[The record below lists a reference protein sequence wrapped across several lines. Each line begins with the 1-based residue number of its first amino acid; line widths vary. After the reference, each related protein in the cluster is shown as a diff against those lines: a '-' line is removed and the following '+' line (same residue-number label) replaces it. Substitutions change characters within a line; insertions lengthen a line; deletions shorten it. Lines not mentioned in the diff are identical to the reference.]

1 MDWRWKEKV
10 PSRDWKSDLLQ
21 QLSGRAYAGVLL
33 CVLLTLAVPVQ
44 TAFAQNQGAG
54 YRQSVIAIQEKIEAN
69 DLDGAR
75 ALLIAASQQ
84 FRADG
89 GLENLLGVVEVQQG
103 HTDRAKQAFSA
114 AIRHNPKLVG
124 AYLNLSRISLQTAAT
139 DPVAR
144 AEALRLSEKAS
155 LLAPDNDEAH
165 YQAATLLSWE
175 EKYQRSLDHLAK
187 LSAEARVQ
195 VGAEALFCADEAG
208 LQHNEAAS
216 RHATALA
223 ANPGL
228 TEQDAM
234 TCLPALRA
242 AHRADLIETI
252 FAAAANRH
260 PLSAAALRILGL
272 AQEAEGKLEQAR
284 ATLEQAFALENNA
297 VIVLV
302 DLTRVA
308 KAAKD
313 YQGALG
319 YLAHA
324 RELAPADASLPYEF
338 GVICV
343 KMGLLGEAR
352 KAMEQAIKLAPDN
365 PEYNLGMG
373 TVLSFSHDPS
383 EALPFLDKYHALRPS
398 DPAGILKL
406 GTTYFRMK
414 DYEAA
419 GNWLKQAAASETAS
433 AEAHYYLG
441 RIARQEGQLEDA
453 VAQLKQSVA
462 LKPDQPEVLAE
473 LGQVDVQLKKYAEA
487 EKLLDRALSLD
498 ADSYP
503 GNFGLLQLY
512 ARTGDARREAQS
524 KRFDAI
530 KGKSEEQY
538 REMMRVIEIQPQGKP
553 EKERT
558 R

>member
-1 MDWRWKEKV
+1 MDWSWKEKL
-10 PSRDWKSDLLQ
+10 PSRERESKLLAWW
-21 QLSGRAYAGVLL
+21 SGRFSVVAFL
-33 CVLLTLAVPVQ
+33 CVLLVLSVPARP
-44 TAFAQNQGAG
+44 AFAQNPAAA
-54 YRQSVIAIQEKIEAN
+54 YRQSVIAIQQKIEAN

-75 ALLIAASQQ
+75 ALIAVASQQ

-89 GLENLLGVVEVQQG
+89 GLENLLGVVEIQQG
-103 HTDRAKQAFSA
+103 HADRAKQAFSA

-144 AEALRLSEKAS
+144 AEALRLSEKAA

-165 YQAATLLSWE
+165 YQAATLLTWE
-175 EKYQRSLDHLAK
+175 EKYQRSLDHLVK

-216 RHATALA
+216 RHAALLA
-223 ANPGL
+223 TNPGL

-242 AHRADLIETI
+242 AHRADLIETL
-252 FAAAANRH
+252 FAAAADRH
-260 PLSAAALRILGL
+260 PLSAAGLRILGL

-284 ATLEQAFALENNA
+284 STLEQAFAADNTA
-297 VIVLV
+297 MIVLV
-302 DLTRVA
+302 DLTRIA

-324 RELAPADASLPYEF
+324 RELAPTDASLPYEF
-338 GVICV
+338 GVICL

-352 KAMEQAIKLAPDN
+352 KAMEQAIKLAPEN

-383 EALPFLDKYHALRPS
+383 QALPFLDKYHALRPS
-398 DPAGILKL
+398 DSAGTLTL
-406 GTTYFRMK
+406 GTTCFRMK

-441 RIARQEGQLEDA
+441 RIARQEGQLEEA
-453 VAQLKQSVA
+453 VAQLQQSVA

-487 EKLLDRALSLD
+487 EKLLDRALALD

-512 ARTGDARREAQS
+512 ARTGDARREEQS
-524 KRFDAI
+524 RRFDAI

-553 EKERT
+553 QK
-558 R
+558 